1 MTIARV
7 INTPYDL
14 QTWVGDSGTLT
25 IRGLPTD
32 ADNYVLFV
40 EIHGKQK
47 VVKEFPLDGA
57 DELTIDFTVEDTEAL
72 GAGQWPY
79 GIKIV
84 QGNTENTLVPSLKI
98 GGKATFIVNKK
109 VVEGTINAND

>member
-7 INTPYDL
+7 LNTPYDL

-32 ADNYVLFV
+32 QDDYVLFV
-40 EIHGKQK
+40 EIRGKSN
-47 VVKEFPLDGA
+47 VIKELQLNG
-57 DELTIDFTVEDTEAL
+57 EEEVSIDFTVADTEAL
-72 GAGQWPY
+72 GPGQWPY
-79 GIKIV
+79 GIKLV
-84 QGNTENTLVPSLKI
+84 QGESENTLVPNLKI

-109 VVEGTINAND
+109 VVEGSVNAND